1 MNKTFTILV
10 VLIYILSCNTVR
22 NTIQQNDYKHVWMM
36 TEFQNYSKHDLIEK
50 NAFLDLTNETA
61 TAKMGCN
68 SLSFKMEF
76 KGKDGI
82 LFSNGIATRMACPD
96 MKLEND
102 FVKQLPEMTTY
113 KIDNH
118 RLILSNSKGEKMV
131 FVAQDWD

>member
-22 NTIQQNDYKHVWMM
+22 KGSQQDDYKHVWML
-36 TEFQNYSKHDLIEK
+36 TEFQNYSKQDLIEK

-61 TAKMGCN
+61 SGKMGCN
-68 SLSFKMEF
+68 SLSFKMEVSNNNKITF
-76 KGKDGI
+76 TSGI
-82 LFSNGIATRMACPD
+82 STMMACEN
-96 MKLEND
+96 MKLEDD
-102 FVKQLPEMTTY
+102 FKKQLPEMTTY

-118 RLILSNSKGEKMV
+118 RLTLTNTKGEKMV